1 MGKKRWTT
9 EEQRAWLEARVP
21 AFIEAQ
27 EKKTA
32 SSTFF
37 PETHKA
43 WRELWP
49 TPAPTEAD
57 ISKWETEENAR
68 TQLRKKMAEVNFA
81 KVPQMQADFLLQ
93 RVVTW
98 FHNNTRVTS
107 SSVGTRSLLKLGTNS
122 KLLHGWQ
129 AYQHLYYESF
139 KAEVNDEY
147 QSYLETCKGSEEKPK
162 TAFEFRTEACQK
174 RYAAETEAVKA
185 EVEEYRAKLRDGEDA
200 NLEKDTDTRNK
211 EIQS

>member
-27 EKKTA
+27 EKKMA

-49 TPAPTEAD
+49 TPTPTKAD
-57 ISKWETEENAR
+57 ISKWEMEENTH

-98 FHNNTRVTS
+98 FHNNT
-107 SSVGTRSLLKLGTNS
+107 
-122 KLLHGWQ
+122 
-129 AYQHLYYESF
+129 
-139 KAEVNDEY
+139 
-147 QSYLETCKGSEEKPK
+147 
-162 TAFEFRTEACQK
+162 
-174 RYAAETEAVKA
+174 
-185 EVEEYRAKLRDGEDA
+185 
-200 NLEKDTDTRNK
+200 
-211 EIQS
+211 